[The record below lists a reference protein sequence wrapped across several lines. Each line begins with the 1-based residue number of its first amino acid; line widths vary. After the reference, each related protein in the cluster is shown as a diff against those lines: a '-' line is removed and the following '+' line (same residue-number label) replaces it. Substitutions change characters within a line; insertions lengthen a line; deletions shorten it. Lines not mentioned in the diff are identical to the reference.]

1 MSAVPVEFHGWKFWR
16 WQRIGR
22 GEGAAADGEAAA
34 IGGEEPLVVLHWRR
48 GRGVAGRGA
57 HPIRLGPSMAGLAH
71 QLCDRH
77 PGWVLVRGFVR
88 VCRRR
93 SHVSR

>member
-1 MSAVPVEFHGWKFWR
+1 M
-16 WQRIGR
+16 
-22 GEGAAADGEAAA
+22 
-34 IGGEEPLVVLHWRR
+34 VLHGRR
-48 GRGVAGRGA
+48 GWGVAGRGA

-77 PGWVLVRGFVR
+77 LGWVLVRGSVR

-93 SHVSR
+93 SRISREENQRCLKLHVNETFPNLCNGRCETICEYYISTYNPI